1 MADLN
6 LRPNIKPDV
15 LPKELPY
22 ADQPREVLQQWIDF
36 LHSHTW
42 RDMNTEIGRLR
53 TSRLYRTLSFR
64 PDVKFDSAEQFLEI
78 VEDSHN
84 KLKAL
89 FGYMV
94 GAIGDE
100 PCRQCAT
107 APQGPF
113 TECVF
118 FTNVEGGCCMNCLWS
133 VHPTVCEYC
142 ESFTIG

>member
-1 MADLN
+1 MADL
-6 LRPNIKPDV
+6 PPDV
-15 LPKELPY
+15 LPNVLPY
-22 ADQPREVLQQWIDF
+22 ADQPHEVLQQWSEF
-36 LHSHTW
+36 LHSHYW
-42 RDMNTEIGRLR
+42 LDMNAEIWLLR
-53 TSRLYRTLSFR
+53 TSHPYRHLSFR

-89 FGYMV
+89 FEYMV
-94 GAIGDE
+94 GGIGKE

-107 APQGPF
+107 APRGPF

-118 FTNVEGGCCMNCLWS
+118 FTKVEGGCCMNCLWS
-133 VHPTVCEYC
+133 VHPTVCKYC